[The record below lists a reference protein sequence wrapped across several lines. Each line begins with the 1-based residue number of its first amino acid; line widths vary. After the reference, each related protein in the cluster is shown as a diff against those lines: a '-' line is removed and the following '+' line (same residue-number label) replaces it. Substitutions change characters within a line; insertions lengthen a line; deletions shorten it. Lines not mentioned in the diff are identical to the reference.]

1 MIAYRSRVGA
11 CGWTWVYPHTP
22 TRSLGGLTTRR
33 AVPTRSTTVSSAP
46 NQPENPPQP
55 VSRDSGREGLH
66 ITIDGYQRE
75 YLEDGAG
82 GQVNVSELVRATLDD
97 VIPPSEQ
104 PDDPPDRR
112 FEVDVD
118 LDGALSHLAQT
129 NGSDPAT
136 NDE

>member
-1 MIAYRSRVGA
+1 MWVDVGLPTYAHTFARRVNHPAGGA
-11 CGWTWVYPHTP
+11 NTEHDGIERAKP
-22 TRSLGGLTTRR
+22 TRKTT
-33 AVPTRSTTVSSAP
+33 
-46 NQPENPPQP
+46 QP
-55 VSRDSGREGLH
+55 VSRDSGRESLH

-82 GQVNVSELVRATLDD
+82 RQVNVSELVRATLDD